1 MGNGVS
7 VSLFAV
13 LSSVLL
19 VGVTWGPL
27 DGTTPLVA
35 GPNINMVSGISFP
48 GGDPFLQ
55 RQNEPSGAVSTRNPL
70 HIVVGANDYRAVNL
84 PGTPDDR
91 VNKDSWLGLFKSF
104 DGGKTWQSTLLP
116 GFPRDTSAE
125 GVDSP
130 LLGKQFAADPVVRAG
145 TNGMFYYSGIAANR
159 TNQKHSVVFV
169 ARLVDCNNKEGVRF
183 DRSTNP
189 DPIKYI
195 DTRIVASAGG
205 KKFLDKPWLAVDVPR
220 DQAPWGRVVV
230 SEDLSGG
237 PLLTQRL
244 RCGNVYVAYT
254 LFTDATDP
262 EKRSD
267 IYVSRSADCG
277 ETWETAQNVSGD
289 DGYGKNGSG
298 QKDYTRAPSIH
309 QGATLAIDPVTGTVH
324 VAWRRFQ
331 SAGDKDAILVSQS
344 ANGGRS
350 FTVPAIVAEIQ
361 DPADRPTLPD
371 SQITDFRAFRTNAFP
386 AMAVDATGRV
396 YIAWSQRTAGP
407 DSDPRIVISNADRD
421 GKWSTPV
428 SVDPGSVGHQI
439 TPVLSSAGGT
449 LTLLWYDFRDDVL
462 APFGPFPVQADAI
475 TPESSPRHTVDVR
488 SAQASPGANPI
499 FVTPTRPSTK
509 VSRYL
514 SVIVPSGPAD
524 TSVFRQLRFNPPH
537 LPVSAMGTKPLFGDY
552 IDLIPSP
559 VMLATEDGAWAFNT
573 SPELQTVYHA
583 VWTDNRDVVPP
594 TDGDWSNYS
603 PPAAS
608 GASRGAWGG
617 EPRSRFLDRAGMR
630 NQNIYT
636 AILSRGLVVGS
647 MGNSRPLR
655 AGLSTLQT
663 FPVFVQ
669 NLRPVPVTYRLTL
682 LNQPPGG
689 RASFLQFSHRSDPV
703 WELDVTI
710 PAFSSIARTVSAR
723 STQWNASLRIDVV
736 EIEAGGVKAAIAP
749 EGDGNAGFFRG
760 ALRARIV
767 LNPDPSNPPPRGELS
782 LETRAAE
789 VADLDGPSIVRWPSL
804 TDRKDPARLNSA
816 FLDPGFLRPALLNP
830 ALLNPAFLHAALLD
844 ETILTRA
851 LLHDPLSPAA
861 LNPVVANPALLNPSS
876 LRDAALNPRLIDPAL
891 RHATWTD
898 ITWTL
903 KNAGNETSHFGFA
916 ALCEGGLPAETL
928 AQLLVYRLYRT
939 PVEVNGRLSEDGVQ
953 VEVLANILDPELIDS
968 AFSNAFLD
976 DALSKVT
983 FSVAPADEVRI
994 LLRVL
999 EKKGTGTFGT
1009 DQVSAVVGIP
1019 SAREPAPLI
1028 TDSSPDRHDRQQ
1040 EISKRKPLA
1049 GRRIALSGKR

>member
-13 LSSVLL
+13 LCSVLL
-19 VGVTWGPL
+19 VGVTGGPQ
-27 DGTTPLVA
+27 DRTTPLVA

-169 ARLVDCNNKEGVRF
+169 ARLIDCNNKEGVRF
-183 DRSTNP
+183 DRATNP

-220 DQAPWGRVVV
+220 DQAPWGRVEVP
-230 SEDLSGG
+230 EDLSGG

-277 ETWETAQNVSGD
+277 ETWETTQNVSTSSA
-289 DGYGKNGSG
+289 DGYEENSFER
-298 QKDYTRAPSIH
+298 KDDTRAPSIY
-309 QGATLAIDPVTGTVH
+309 QGATLAIDPVTGTVY

-331 SAGDKDAILVSQS
+331 TTMDNDAILLAQS

-350 FTVPAIVAEIQ
+350 FTVPVIVAEIQ

-386 AMAVDATGRV
+386 TMAVDATGRV
-396 YIAWSQRTAGP
+396 YIAWSQRMAGP

-421 GKWSTPV
+421 GKWSIPV
-428 SVDPGSVGHQI
+428 SVEPSSVGHQI

-488 SAQASPGANPI
+488 SAQASPGADPI

-514 SVIVPSGPAD
+514 SVLVPSGPGDSA
-524 TSVFRQLRFNPPH
+524 VFRQLRFNPPH
-537 LPVSAMGTKPLFGDY
+537 LPLSAMGTKPLFGDY

-559 VMLATEDGAWAFNT
+559 VMLATEDGAWVFNT

-594 TDGDWSNYS
+594 TDGDWSHYS
-603 PPAAS
+603 PPAAP
-608 GASRGAWGG
+608 GA
-617 EPRSRFLDRAGMR
+617 RSRFPDRAGMR

-636 AILSRGLVVGS
+636 AVLSRGLVVGS
-647 MGNSRPLR
+647 LGNSRPLR
-655 AGLSTLQT
+655 AGLATQQT
-663 FPVFVQ
+663 FPIFVQ
-669 NLRPVPVTYRLTL
+669 NLKPVPSTYRLTL

-689 RASFLQFSHRSDPV
+689 SASFLQFSYRSDPV
-703 WELDVTI
+703 RELDVTI

-723 STQWNASLRIDVV
+723 STQWNASLRIDVR
-736 EIEAGGVKAAIAP
+736 EIEAARAKGGIAL
-749 EGDGNAGFFRG
+749 EGHEDVGSFRG
-760 ALRARIV
+760 ELRAKIV
-767 LNPDPSNPPPRGELS
+767 LNPDPSNPPLRGELGF
-782 LETRAAE
+782 ETPA
-789 VADLDGPSIVRWPSL
+789 VGLADLDGPSIVRWPSL
-804 TDRKDPARLNSA
+804 TDRKDPARLNAA
-816 FLDPGFLRPALLNP
+816 FLAPGLLQPALLNP
-830 ALLNPAFLHAALLD
+830 ALLNPALLHAALLD

-851 LLHDPLSPAA
+851 LLHNPWSPAA

-876 LRDAALNPRLIDPAL
+876 LRDAALNPTLIDPAL

-903 KNAGNETSHFGFA
+903 KNAGNKTSHFSFA
-916 ALCEGGLPAETL
+916 ALCEGGLPPETL
-928 AQLLVYRLYRT
+928 AQLLVYRLYKT
-939 PVEVNGRLSEDGVQ
+939 PVEVNGRLSEDAVQ

-968 AFSNAFLD
+968 AFSNAIFLD
-976 DALSKVT
+976 DAWSDVT

-999 EKKGTGTFGT
+999 EKKGTETFDP

-1019 SAREPAPLI
+1019 SAPAALI
-1028 TDSSPDRHDRQQ
+1028 TESLLDRY
-1040 EISKRKPLA
+1040 
-1049 GRRIALSGKR
+1049 GR